1 MTEVKKKL
9 YEAIG
14 FSIVSMLIVGGSIA
28 VVYLVI
34 GELTDTGRHILATAL
49 VFTTIGAYLLGLQV
63 ARSHKQGF
71 KQALD
76 MRLDV
81 RQPAKQLAPKPA
93 TAAAT
98 SYADIL
104 PAVPRANIIMRTDTA
119 QNTLDI

>member
-14 FSIVSMLIVGGSIA
+14 FSIVSLTLIGGSIA
-28 VVYLVI
+28 IVYLVI
-34 GELTDTGRHILATAL
+34 GELTDTGRHILSTAL
-49 VFTTIGAYLLGLQV
+49 VFTTIGGYLLGLQV

-81 RQPAKQLAPKPA
+81 RQSAKPLAPKPA
-93 TAAAT
+93 PAAA

-104 PAVPRANIIMRTDTA
+104 PAVQRANIIMRTDTA
-119 QNTLDI
+119 QSTLDI